1 MSSGSQRIAL
11 GWGLLLLML
20 LANTNTVADNS
31 PGQGSWEYAGEV
43 YLWGAGI
50 GGNSAAGDDID
61 ISFSDLIE
69 NLDLGFMGSLV
80 ASKDRWTLF
89 ADFVDLDVE
98 DDTRTTANLIGNPLK
113 LDIDVEL
120 KGFISALGGAY
131 RVLETDT
138 TSLNLLAGARYLWL
152 EADLDIAIGPGIS
165 QKYKDSGHVWDA
177 IAGIRGKTELSN
189 KWYLAYYLDAGAGD
203 SEFTWQALGGLNYRF
218 EKVDAVFGYRHI
230 DWEFDDNDTFDDLN
244 MSGPYAGVK
253 FRF

>member
-1 MSSGSQRIAL
+1 MNRDSLRTALNSS
-11 GWGLLLLML
+11 LLLFSML
-20 LANTNTVADNS
+20 ATSIAVAGNDS
-31 PGQGSWEYAGEV
+31 EQDRWEYAGEV

-61 ISFSDLIE
+61 IPFSDLIE
-69 NLDLGFMGSLV
+69 NLDLGIMGTLA

-89 ADFVDLDVE
+89 ADFVYLDVE
-98 DDTRTTANLIGNPLK
+98 DDTRTTANLIGNPLQ

-120 KGFISALGGAY
+120 KGFISTLGGAY

-152 EADLDIAIGPGIS
+152 DADLDIAIGPGIS
-165 QKYKDSGHVWDA
+165 QNYKDSGHVWDA

-189 KWYLAYYLDAGAGD
+189 KWYLTYYLDAGAGD
-203 SEFTWQALGGLNYRF
+203 SEFTWQARGGLNYRF